1 LIHFYKRYTSQLS
14 VNSVILPEQSVKKK
28 VKEKMTFILKKK
40 RYKFQVELTLNE
52 LTEVSFGK
60 ATLFAKVRQLEG
72 GSFQESSKR
81 EEVENHA
88 VRYDTKFTFPC
99 KMTANSSTGVLDS
112 CKCRVSIRK
121 EEKGGKNFRKI
132 GFVDVDLAEYAGA
145 GPSSQRYILQ
155 AYDLNH
161 RLDNSLLQVTL
172 NITLREGDLVFQRPL
187 TRNQP
192 ILLPGEETSS
202 GPGGGIDELSS
213 VSGLLASSSQPS
225 QTTVNSLNTKN
236 NLTLSDITGDEAGH
250 TRNSS
255 STSTRSHTS
264 AGLSSHS
271 SQPAHSR
278 QGSEDSSHNRN
289 LSGGSAE
296 TGIFASMEKDKRRKK
311 LESTRVDAEEVI
323 NELIED
329 MHLHDSAT
337 AFEGSGGLQLYL
349 APDGSVRF
357 DQPSKLDSEF
367 QPVIFDN
374 R

>member
-1 LIHFYKRYTSQLS
+1 MSYFRYSSQYSLYSVTGTEHTLTKR
-14 VNSVILPEQSVKKK
+14 
-28 VKEKMTFILKKK
+28 VKEKMAFIIKKK

-72 GSFQESSKR
+72 GNFQQSSKR

-99 KMTANSSTGVLDS
+99 KMAANSSTGVLDS

-145 GPSSQRYILQ
+145 GPSTQRYILQ

-161 RLDNSLLQVTL
+161 RLDNSLLQITL
-172 NITLREGDLVFQRPL
+172 NITLKEGDLVFQRPL

-192 ILLPGEETSS
+192 ILLPGEEAST
-202 GPGGGIDELSS
+202 GPGGSLAGGDP
-213 VSGLLASSSQPS
+213 VSGLLAPPQPTPG
-225 QTTVNSLNTKN
+225 QGAIPSLNTKN
-236 NLTLSDITGDEAGH
+236 NLTLSDLTGEDAGH

-255 STSTRSHTS
+255 NTSNKSQTGS
-264 AGLSSHS
+264 AGYSSQS

-278 QGSEDSSHNRN
+278 QSSEDSSHNRN
-289 LSGGSAE
+289 LSGGSAD
-296 TGIFASMEKDKRRKK
+296 TGIFGSMEKDKRRKK
-311 LESTRVDAEEVI
+311 LDSGRVDAEDVI
-323 NELIED
+323 NELMED
-329 MHLHDSAT
+329 MQLHDSGT
-337 AFEGSGGLQLYL
+337 AQEGSEGLQLYL

-367 QPVIFDN
+367 QPVVFDN

>member
-1 LIHFYKRYTSQLS
+1 
-14 VNSVILPEQSVKKK
+14 
-28 VKEKMTFILKKK
+28 MAFIIKKK

-72 GSFQESSKR
+72 GNFQQSSKR

-99 KMTANSSTGVLDS
+99 KMAANSSTGVLDS

-145 GPSSQRYILQ
+145 GPSTQRYILQ

-161 RLDNSLLQVTL
+161 RLDNSLLQITL
-172 NITLREGDLVFQRPL
+172 NITLKEGDLVFQRPL

-192 ILLPGEETSS
+192 ILLPGEEAST
-202 GPGGGIDELSS
+202 GPGGSLAGGDP
-213 VSGLLASSSQPS
+213 VSGLLAPPQPTPG
-225 QTTVNSLNTKN
+225 QGAIPSLNTKN
-236 NLTLSDITGDEAGH
+236 NLTLSDLTGEDAGH

-255 STSTRSHTS
+255 NTSNKSQTGS
-264 AGLSSHS
+264 AGYSSQS

-278 QGSEDSSHNRN
+278 QSSEDSSHNRN
-289 LSGGSAE
+289 LSGGSAD
-296 TGIFASMEKDKRRKK
+296 TGIFGSMEKDKRRKK
-311 LESTRVDAEEVI
+311 LDSGRVDAEDVI
-323 NELIED
+323 NELMED
-329 MHLHDSAT
+329 MQLHDSGT
-337 AFEGSGGLQLYL
+337 AQEGSEGLQLYL

-367 QPVIFDN
+367 QPVVFDN

>member
-1 LIHFYKRYTSQLS
+1 
-14 VNSVILPEQSVKKK
+14 
-28 VKEKMTFILKKK
+28 
-40 RYKFQVELTLNE
+40 
-52 LTEVSFGK
+52 
-60 ATLFAKVRQLEG
+60 LFSR
-72 GSFQESSKR
+72 
-81 EEVENHA
+81 
-88 VRYDTKFTFPC
+88 
-99 KMTANSSTGVLDS
+99 
-112 CKCRVSIRK
+112 
-121 EEKGGKNFRKI
+121 
-132 GFVDVDLAEYAGA
+132 
-145 GPSSQRYILQ
+145 
-155 AYDLNH
+155 
-161 RLDNSLLQVTL
+161 
-172 NITLREGDLVFQRPL
+172 
-187 TRNQP
+187 
-192 ILLPGEETSS
+192 GEETSS

>member
-1 LIHFYKRYTSQLS
+1 
-14 VNSVILPEQSVKKK
+14 
-28 VKEKMTFILKKK
+28 MAFIIKKK
-40 RYKFQVELTLNE
+40 RYKFQVDLTLNE

-72 GSFQESSKR
+72 GNFQQSSKR
-81 EEVENHA
+81 EEVDNHA

-99 KMTANSSTGVLDS
+99 KMAANSSTGVLDS

-145 GPSSQRYILQ
+145 GPSTQRYILQ

-161 RLDNSLLQVTL
+161 RLDNSLLQITL

-192 ILLPGEETSS
+192 ILLPGEEAGT
-202 GPGGGIDELSS
+202 GPGGGVDEGDPS
-213 VSGLLASSSQPS
+213 SGLLAPQPGDV
-225 QTTVNSLNTKN
+225 TVPSLINTKN
-236 NLTLSDITGDEAGH
+236 NLTLSDITGEDAGH

-255 STSTRSHTS
+255 NTSTKSQTGS
-264 AGLSSHS
+264 AGYSSQSSHA
-271 SQPAHSR
+271 AHSR
-278 QGSEDSSHNRN
+278 QSSEDSSHNRN
-289 LSGGSAE
+289 LSGVSAD
-296 TGIFASMEKDKRRKK
+296 TGIFGSMEKDKRRKK
-311 LESTRVDAEEVI
+311 LDSGRVDAEDVI
-323 NELIED
+323 NELMED
-329 MHLHDSAT
+329 MQLHESSGNT
-337 AFEGSGGLQLYL
+337 QEGSEGLQLYL

-367 QPVIFDN
+367 QPVVFDN

>member
-1 LIHFYKRYTSQLS
+1 VT
-14 VNSVILPEQSVKKK
+14 VIESEQSIVKK
-28 VKEKMTFILKKK
+28 VKEKMAFIIKKK
-40 RYKFQVELTLNE
+40 RYKFQVDLTLNE

-60 ATLFAKVRQLEG
+60 AILFAKVRQLEG
-72 GSFQESSKR
+72 GNFQQASKR

-99 KMTANSSTGVLDS
+99 KMAANSNTGVLDS

-145 GPSSQRYILQ
+145 GPSTQRYILQ

-161 RLDNSLLQVTL
+161 RLDNSLLQITL

-192 ILLPGEETSS
+192 ILLPGEEASTGPEGREETS
-202 GPGGGIDELSS
+202 L
-213 VSGLLASSSQPS
+213 SGLLLSSSQPS
-225 QTTVNSLNTKN
+225 PATVSSLNSKN
-236 NLTLSDITGDEAGH
+236 NLTLSDITGEDAGH

-255 STSTRSHTS
+255 TTSNKSQAGS
-264 AGLSSHS
+264 AGYSSQS

-278 QGSEDSSHNRN
+278 QSSEDSSHNRN
-289 LSGGSAE
+289 LSGGSAD
-296 TGIFASMEKDKRRKK
+296 TGIFGSMEKDKRRKK
-311 LESTRVDAEEVI
+311 LDSGRVDAEDVI
-323 NELIED
+323 KELMED
-329 MHLHDSAT
+329 MQIDSGT
-337 AFEGSGGLQLYL
+337 AQEGSGGLQLYL

-367 QPVIFDN
+367 QPVVIDN

>member
-1 LIHFYKRYTSQLS
+1 
-14 VNSVILPEQSVKKK
+14 
-28 VKEKMTFILKKK
+28 MAFIIKKK

-60 ATLFAKVRQLEG
+60 AILFAKVRQLEG
-72 GSFQESSKR
+72 GNFQQSSAR

-88 VRYDTKFTFPC
+88 VRYDTKFNFPC
-99 KMTANSSTGVLDS
+99 KMAANSNTGVLDS

-145 GPSSQRYILQ
+145 GPSTQRYILQ

-161 RLDNSLLQVTL
+161 RLDNSLLQITL

-192 ILLPGEETSS
+192 ILLPGEEAST
-202 GPGGGIDELSS
+202 GPGGGLGGGDPIAGLLAASSTPPGHSSSS
-213 VSGLLASSSQPS
+213 VS
-225 QTTVNSLNTKN
+225 SLNTKN
-236 NLTLSDITGDEAGH
+236 NLTLSDITGEDAGH

-255 STSTRSHTS
+255 STSNKSQTGSV
-264 AGLSSHS
+264 GYSSQG

-278 QGSEDSSHNRN
+278 QSSEDSSHNRN
-289 LSGGSAE
+289 LSGGSAD
-296 TGIFASMEKDKRRKK
+296 TGIFGSMEKDKRRKK
-311 LESTRVDAEEVI
+311 LDSGRVDAEDVI
-323 NELIED
+323 NELMED
-329 MHLHDSAT
+329 MHLHDSGSAQ
-337 AFEGSGGLQLYL
+337 EGSGGLQLYL

-357 DQPSKLDSEF
+357 DQSSKLDSEF
-367 QPVIFDN
+367 QPVVIDN

>member
-1 LIHFYKRYTSQLS
+1 VTQA
-14 VNSVILPEQSVKKK
+14 EQTLRER
-28 VKEKMTFILKKK
+28 VKERMAFIIKKK

-72 GSFQESSKR
+72 GNFQQSSKR

-88 VRYDTKFTFPC
+88 VKYDTKFTFPC
-99 KMTANSSTGVLDS
+99 KMAANSSTGVLDS

-145 GPSSQRYILQ
+145 GPSTQRYILQ

-161 RLDNSLLQVTL
+161 RLDNSLLQITL

-192 ILLPGEETSS
+192 ILLPGEEAAT
-202 GPGGGIDELSS
+202 GPGASVDEGDPS
-213 VSGLLASSSQPS
+213 SGLLSPQSGQG
-225 QTTVNSLNTKN
+225 TVSSLNTKN
-236 NLTLSDITGDEAGH
+236 NLTLSDITGEDAGH

-255 STSTRSHTS
+255 STSAKSQTGS
-264 AGLSSHS
+264 AGYS
-271 SQPAHSR
+271 SQSSQAAHSR
-278 QGSEDSSHNRN
+278 QSSEDSSHNKN
-289 LSGGSAE
+289 LSGVSAD
-296 TGIFASMEKDKRRKK
+296 TGIFGSMEKDKRRKK
-311 LESTRVDAEEVI
+311 LDSGRVDAEDVI
-323 NELIED
+323 NELMED
-329 MHLHDSAT
+329 MQLHDSSNAQ
-337 AFEGSGGLQLYL
+337 EGSEGLQLYL

-367 QPVIFDN
+367 QPVVFDN